1 MTYSIA
7 GPDLKKIAA
16 YADFLKNRLEEN
28 PNVVGSVDSSAIPPK
43 PEVHVVLDRERAY
56 RMGIKLETVAGALRT
71 MVGGADQVTRFKE
84 GDEMYEVRIRLRP
97 EDRGNVQAISSL
109 LFMSGAG
116 TPIGL
121 DTIASVSL
129 GFGPAQIDRT
139 GLQRSITVNV
149 NLAKGAGMGDI
160 NEIIYKAMAEQSIP
174 PGYSCGFVGKSKEMA
189 RTIEGFKFAFAIS
202 AIFMYMI
209 LASQFES
216 YLHPITIM
224 LSLPLSLPF
233 ALISLLLT
241 HQTMNVYSGLG
252 VFMLFGIVK
261 KNAILQI
268 DYMNKLRENGMERL
282 KAVYEANHARFRPIL
297 MTTITLVAGML
308 PMAMG
313 KGPGAATHASMAV
326 VIIGGQS
333 LCLLITLLLTPVA
346 YTIFDDIIAFLAWIL
361 PAPALAEDHQKSIER
376 PDE

>member
-1 MTYSIA
+1 M
-7 GPDLKKIAA
+7 
-16 YADFLKNRLEEN
+16 
-28 PNVVGSVDSSAIPPK
+28 
-43 PEVHVVLDRERAY
+43 
-56 RMGIKLETVAGALRT
+56 
-71 MVGGADQVTRFKE
+71 
-84 GDEMYEVRIRLRP
+84 
-97 EDRGNVQAISSL
+97 
-109 LFMSGAG
+109 
-116 TPIGL
+116 
-121 DTIASVSL
+121 
-129 GFGPAQIDRT
+129 
-139 GLQRSITVNV
+139 

-313 KGPGAATHASMAV
+313 KGPGAATRASMAV